1 MLLSPKQ
8 IIIAVQ
14 LYIVVRTIIL
24 ILRTILYLIKLLGE
38 LLYKYFVTT
47 DHLRAVFNH
56 KYNQHTAEHVA
67 MCFTGDCGDI
77 KL

>member
-1 MLLSPKQ
+1 M
-8 IIIAVQ
+8 
-14 LYIVVRTIIL
+14 
-24 ILRTILYLIKLLGE
+24 